1 MSTDSGSTGTR
12 NRGGTDTGMDPGG
25 RRHTAGAFD
34 VRTIIG
40 GLLGF
45 FGVVLLIMGLVH
57 DSGAEIDK
65 AGGVNA
71 NLWTGIALL
80 VVAVGFLLWARLRPV
95 VVDPREIEQDDDR
108 PAGH

>member
-1 MSTDSGSTGTR
+1 MSTDSGSTGIR
-12 NRGGTDTGMDPGG
+12 DGGDTGTGG

-40 GLLGF
+40 GLITF
-45 FGVVLLIMGLVH
+45 FGVVLVIMGLVNN
-57 DSGAEIDK
+57 SGAEIDK

-71 NLWTGIALL
+71 NLWTGIVL
-80 VVAVGFLLWARLRPV
+80 VVVGIGFLLWARLRPV
-95 VVDPREIEQDDDR
+95 VVDPRDIPDDDDR

>member
-1 MSTDSGSTGTR
+1 MSTDSGSTGIR
-12 NRGGTDTGMDPGG
+12 DGGDTGTGTGG

-40 GLLGF
+40 GLITF
-45 FGVVLLIMGLVH
+45 FGVVLVIMGLVNN
-57 DSGAEIDK
+57 SGAEIDK

-71 NLWTGIALL
+71 NLWTGIVL
-80 VVAVGFLLWARLRPV
+80 VVVGIGFLLWARLRPV
-95 VVDPREIEQDDDR
+95 VVDPRDIPDDDDR

>member
-1 MSTDSGSTGTR
+1 MSTDSGSTGVR
-12 NRGGTDTGMDPGG
+12 DGGGTDTGTDAGG

-40 GLLGF
+40 GLLAF
-45 FGVVLLIMGLVH
+45 FGVVLVIMGLVH
-57 DSGAEIDK
+57 NSGAEIEK

-71 NLWTGIALL
+71 NLWTGIVL
-80 VVAVGFLLWARLRPV
+80 VVVGVGFLVWARVRPV
-95 VVDPREIEQDDDR
+95 VVDPRDFEGDDDR